1 MSDYENVLEL
11 PNMVDKVARVVNWE
25 LLGSHD
31 IKTSSYKFYIVLCSK
46 CQKHVIKNLP
56 ENNTSVGKKEV
67 IYEVYTKQ
75 EKIDNEQVKIDIQDI
90 TSDTQ
95 LREINKKLSEHNSSR
110 MFFISETDMY
120 GKKSCLEFFS
130 KKLYLC
136 CEYGDSLT
144 VNVKKENDE
153 LIVDT
158 ITSESY
164 PGAMCTLG
172 ASALFYPFNK
182 EIKTIVF
189 NKIVNPL
196 ECSCGIIN
204 SSSKEEEK

>member
-11 PNMVDKVARVVNWE
+11 PNIVDKVARVVNWE
-25 LLGSHD
+25 LLESHD
-31 IKTSSYKFYIVLCSK
+31 SSKYKFVVVVCAK
-46 CQKHVIKNLP
+46 CKEQVIKSLP
-56 ENNTSVGKKEV
+56 KENNTSVGKKE
-67 IYEVYTKQ
+67 IKYEVYTKQ
-75 EKIDNEQVKIDIQDI
+75 EKIDNEQVKINIQDI

-95 LREINKKLSEHNSSR
+95 LIEINKKLKEHNITR

-130 KKLYLC
+130 KKLYLH

-144 VNVKKENDE
+144 VNVKKEKDE

-158 ITSESY
+158 ITSQSY

-172 ASALFYPFNK
+172 ASALFYPFTK